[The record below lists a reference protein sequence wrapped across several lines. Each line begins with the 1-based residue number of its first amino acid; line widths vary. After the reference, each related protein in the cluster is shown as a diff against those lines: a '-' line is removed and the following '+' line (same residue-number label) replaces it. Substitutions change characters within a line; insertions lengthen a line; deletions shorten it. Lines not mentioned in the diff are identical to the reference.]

1 MGNLDRQQSLL
12 LNTFLRPLD
21 RLADFLLSASARK
34 AVEHGLVRASMVLF
48 LLHCILFVMHEA
60 GWLPFRMPE
69 SLFGHPLHIL
79 YTPFSAILVA
89 EVYLLVFHLPSSFA
103 RSMGKQLEIVSLIEI
118 RSVFRDLS
126 ALQEGGATQAT
137 MPWEDAFFPHI
148 VGAVLLGAALVG
160 FYRILPR
167 RQARLEEVDLARFIR
182 FKRHLAALLCV
193 VLAALAAWS
202 FGHWLTDLVVYAGGG
217 NAHPIDPNSIFY
229 GDFFTALIFVDVVL
243 LVTSLRYLS
252 DYGLILRNSGF
263 VVATIIL
270 RLSFSMEGW
279 TAVAHEILAATLALI
294 LLLLQMGLGWGSH
307 RFGRETSAPRE
318 VQIEAGTKD

>member
-1 MGNLDRQQSLL
+1 M
-12 LNTFLRPLD
+12 NTFLRPLD

-202 FGHWLTDLVVYAGGG
+202 
-217 NAHPIDPNSIFY
+217 
-229 GDFFTALIFVDVVL
+229 
-243 LVTSLRYLS
+243 
-252 DYGLILRNSGF
+252 
-263 VVATIIL
+263 
-270 RLSFSMEGW
+270 
-279 TAVAHEILAATLALI
+279 
-294 LLLLQMGLGWGSH
+294 
-307 RFGRETSAPRE
+307 
-318 VQIEAGTKD
+318 

>member
-1 MGNLDRQQSLL
+1 MGNLDRQQSLP

>member
-1 MGNLDRQQSLL
+1 MGNLDRQQSLP

-34 AVEHGLVRASMVLF
+34 AVEHGLVRVSMVLF

>member
-1 MGNLDRQQSLL
+1 
-12 LNTFLRPLD
+12 
-21 RLADFLLSASARK
+21 
-34 AVEHGLVRASMVLF
+34 
-48 LLHCILFVMHEA
+48 
-60 GWLPFRMPE
+60 
-69 SLFGHPLHIL
+69 
-79 YTPFSAILVA
+79 
-89 EVYLLVFHLPSSFA
+89 
-103 RSMGKQLEIVSLIEI
+103 MGKQLEIVSLIEI

-307 RFGRETSAPRE
+307 RFGRETIAPRE